1 MNPKLKAKIAEQPTV
16 LAILA
21 RFNGNRNAAR
31 NYCVDL
37 SIEQTF
43 KNKHLSSEYWQ
54 LADML
59 SAERKQS

>member
-1 MNPKLKAKIAEQPTV
+1 MKATIQ
-16 LAILA
+16 AILA
-21 RFNGNRNAAR
+21 RFDGNRNAAR

-54 LADML
+54 LAEEF
-59 SAERKQS
+59 SAERKHS

>member
-1 MNPKLKAKIAEQPTV
+1 MQPT
-16 LAILA
+16 LKAILA
-21 RFNGNRNAAR
+21 RFDGNRSAAR

-37 SIEQTF
+37 SISQTF

>member
-1 MNPKLKAKIAEQPTV
+1 MQPT
-16 LAILA
+16 LKAILA
-21 RFNGNRNAAR
+21 RFDGNRSAAR

-37 SIEQTF
+37 SVSQAL

-59 SAERKQS
+59 SAERAPCSLKRN

>member
-1 MNPKLKAKIAEQPTV
+1 MQSTV

-37 SIEQTF
+37 SISQTF

>member
-1 MNPKLKAKIAEQPTV
+1 MTPTLK
-16 LAILA
+16 AILA

-59 SAERKQS
+59 SAEFACTNFKEV

>member
-1 MNPKLKAKIAEQPTV
+1 MQPT
-16 LAILA
+16 LKAILA

-43 KNKHLSSEYWQ
+43 KNKHLSAEYWQ
-54 LADML
+54 LAEAL
-59 SAERKQS
+59 SAEGRNHG